1 MPPAATTQAGDSEL
15 KFSRDIAPI
24 LVGNC
29 VGCHNEKDRKG
40 KFDMTSFKKLMAGS
54 EEGKVIIPGKPD
66 ESHLVLRIKGV
77 ETPKMPQGANRN
89 LADVAIAKIEE
100 WVLAGARLDAGID
113 ENAPLASFAPT
124 PQQLRQS
131 ELARMTPEARD
142 AHVEGVGRDRWK
154 KVSSKTT
161 PEVTPSPHF
170 LLFGNLPKDRASA
183 TLKGMEGQY
192 AQLRNLLSTPK
203 APALNWAEKVSLY
216 VFNDRNSFVEF
227 VRGIENREVEPEDN
241 ATSDLKVSE
250 PYVAVIDPLGGREEP
265 SGSSSRKTARSKRD
279 DSGAGA
285 SRSLGGVLT
294 EQFAVGCLKQAGS
307 LPVG

>member
-1 MPPAATTQAGDSEL
+1 MQ
-15 KFSRDIAPI
+15 
-24 LVGNC
+24 
-29 VGCHNEKDRKG
+29 
-40 KFDMTSFKKLMAGS
+40 
-54 EEGKVIIPGKPD
+54 
-66 ESHLVLRIKGV
+66 
-77 ETPKMPQGANRN
+77 
-89 LADVAIAKIEE
+89 
-100 WVLAGARLDAGID
+100 
-113 ENAPLASFAPT
+113 
-124 PQQLRQS
+124 
-131 ELARMTPEARD
+131 
-142 AHVEGVGRDRWK
+142 HVEEVGRDRWK

-170 LLFGNLPKDRASA
+170 LLFGNLPKERASA

-203 APALNWAEKVSLY
+203 APALDWAEKVSLY

-227 VRGIENREVEPEDN
+227 VRGIENREVEPEDQ

-279 DSGAGA
+279 DSGAGT

-294 EQFAVGCLKQAGS
+294 EQFAIGCLKQAGDPPRWLTLGLGAYLAS
-307 LPVG
+307 QVEPRNPYYQGLRRQAFALCERGWSTLATEALGGEGNTDDIRAVGFALIEWMAIHRPARPPRLRPGHARRAGEAR